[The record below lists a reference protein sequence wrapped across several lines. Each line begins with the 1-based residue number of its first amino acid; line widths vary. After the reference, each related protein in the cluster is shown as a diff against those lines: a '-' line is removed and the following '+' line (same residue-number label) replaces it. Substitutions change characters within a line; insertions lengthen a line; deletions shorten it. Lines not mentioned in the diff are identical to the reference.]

1 MRALDRLLRRWRIA
15 KAVPWIRHGDRL
27 LDVGCFDRSLI
38 ERVAERVHAAVGVDP
53 LLEPCDEGRI
63 RLLRGQFPEDFAF
76 SDASFDCITAL
87 AVLEHVPEPE
97 RFARECHR
105 LLAPGGRV
113 VLTVPHPAV
122 DRLVDTLR
130 MLRLLDAMSL
140 EEHHGFDV
148 ERTQQIFSVAGLR
161 ALVERPFQLGL
172 NRLFIFERPRAD
184 TNRTT

>member
-1 MRALDRLLRRWRIA
+1 
-15 KAVPWIRHGDRL
+15 
-27 LDVGCFDRSLI
+27 
-38 ERVAERVHAAVGVDP
+38 
-53 LLEPCDEGRI
+53 
-63 RLLRGQFPEDFAF
+63 
-76 SDASFDCITAL
+76 
-87 AVLEHVPEPE
+87 
-97 RFARECHR
+97 
-105 LLAPGGRV
+105 
-113 VLTVPHPAV
+113 
-122 DRLVDTLR
+122 